1 MSKTPLYSFS
11 YIFLVAS
18 ADLHLEILPSVHPQ
32 HVQNLGCHLILN
44 SLTKKKNQSKNGSK
58 YWSPLTSL
66 M

>member
-44 SLTKKKNQSKNGSK
+44 SLTKKKKIKVKMVQNIGH
-58 YWSPLTSL
+58 L
-66 M
+66 